1 MTDLPNFKAWSNE
14 NLAKFAEDS
23 YLCMQRQQ
31 EAIEQLQ
38 GDFKDAMVEL
48 RKHTGNGLDRSHP
61 IAPALAKG
69 SPGR

>member
-38 GDFKDAMVEL
+38 GDFKDAMIQL
-48 RKHTGNGLDRSHP
+48 RKYASAVAVNDKRL
-61 IAPALAKG
+61 
-69 SPGR
+69 SPGE